1 MLDAGTC
8 RDAAEGGATDRM
20 MTRLAA
26 ANRNELG
33 GDAAAIRPRWD
44 TDTRGRGIG
53 DGRWIAPAVQH
64 LLAALAAPG
73 WIAEEPDVHLLPHL
87 RQACEAPNS
96 PWTLIAA
103 DLQEAVYVVTLEWS
117 RPQPRLHQLRADAV
131 ALIGRVAERSDVCA
145 ATDDRARDRVSRDNG
160 HARGR
165 LTLCGT
171 RPPPAPPHRGLS
183 TQLDASSYRDA
194 ARAGFQP
201 AADRVAD
208 GLVLLP
214 SSRASVIA
222 GTKTS
227 S

>member
-26 ANRNELG
+26 ANPNELG

-131 ALIGRVAERSDVCA
+131 ALIGRVAEG
-145 ATDDRARDRVSRDNG
+145 ATFVQQRTTEREIEYHVTTGMLEGDSPFAG
-160 HARGR
+160 HGHLLLLRIG
-165 LTLCGT
+165 G
-171 RPPPAPPHRGLS
+171 PPI
-183 TQLDASSYRDA
+183 TQMINAM
-194 ARAGFQP
+194 
-201 AADRVAD
+201 
-208 GLVLLP
+208 
-214 SSRASVIA
+214 
-222 GTKTS
+222 K
-227 S
+227 